1 MAKYHKPSGLNTYQ
15 ASTAKWFRN
24 AGKKVD
30 GFPNAEIRQPLKNN
44 VIIKTL
50 NTIPLF
56 EMSDFLNGLIS
67 IFLNNLNCPT
77 NQKLKITVDAH
88 LAEKD

>member
-1 MAKYHKPSGLNTYQ
+1 MVQKRWKESGWVPERGNQ
-15 ASTAKWFRN
+15 AAIKS
-24 AGKKVD
+24 
-30 GFPNAEIRQPLKNN
+30 N

-56 EMSDFLNGLIS
+56 ELSDFLNGLIS